1 MGAIHIEGI
10 EEKVLKSIAL
20 RAEQNGRSLDEE
32 VRAILEAA
40 AGAPDSSP
48 LTPEQAKSRSERFAA
63 IRAMT
68 PKGVEQTDSTDMIR
82 EMRDRGYANY

>member
-10 EEKVLKSIAL
+10 EETVLKSIAL

-32 VRAILEAA
+32 IRAILASAA
-40 AGAPDSSP
+40 SEKPGR
-48 LTPEQAKSRSERFAA
+48 LTPEQAKARTEKFDA

-68 PKGVEQTDSTDMIR
+68 PKGVEQSDSTDIIR

>member
-1 MGAIHIEGI
+1 MGAIHVEGI

-32 VRAILEAA
+32 IRAILESA
-40 AGAPDSSP
+40 AGVPAQLPDLSH
-48 LTPEQAKSRSERFAA
+48 LKTRAERFAA

-68 PKGVEQTDSTDMIR
+68 KGYSPETDSTEIIR
-82 EMRDRGYANY
+82 EMRDRGYSHY

>member
-10 EEKVLKSIAL
+10 EETVLKSIAL

-32 VRAILEAA
+32 IRAILASAA
-40 AGAPDSSP
+40 SEKPDR
-48 LTPEQAKSRSERFAA
+48 LTPEQAKARADEFAA

-68 PKGVEQTDSTDMIR
+68 KGYSPETDSTKIIR
-82 EMRDRGYANY
+82 EMRDRGYSNY

>member
-10 EEKVLKSIAL
+10 EETVLKSIAL

-32 VRAILEAA
+32 IRAILERAA
-40 AGAPDSSP
+40 SERTDHM
-48 LTPEQAKSRSERFAA
+48 TPEQAKARAERFDA

-68 PKGVEQTDSTDMIR
+68 PKGVEQTDSTEMIR